1 MFGKEAYLKILITF
15 EMGERRRG
23 KLAGGGW
30 VINYKKRVACE
41 ANMAKRY
48 CWVVDYVNMIF

>member
-30 VINYKKRVACE
+30 VINFTKKEWHVKQIWQKDIAG
-41 ANMAKRY
+41 
-48 CWVVDYVNMIF
+48 